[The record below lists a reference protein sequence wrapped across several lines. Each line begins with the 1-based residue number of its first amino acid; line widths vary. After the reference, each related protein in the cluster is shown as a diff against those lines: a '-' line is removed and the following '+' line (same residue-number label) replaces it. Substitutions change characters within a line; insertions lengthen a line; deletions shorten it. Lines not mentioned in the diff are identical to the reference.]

1 MHGTAGNSPGGANQA
16 AGIQAAGIQAAGIQA
31 AGTQAAGNQAAGNGA
46 VLQQAV
52 LRGSSKAPFFEG
64 AFELYRVELELFL
77 DERNAWNIV
86 TGDEGRP
93 TTGEAEQADFDK
105 RDRLARATILRGLRG
120 GRKTEDAAKVCNLLT
135 AHDMWETL
143 VSDYTQR
150 DFSYAVL
157 LRRQLY
163 QCFHEQDQLMADYLR
178 TMTHM
183 RQQLRNVGSEHAIS
197 DDEMARLLLMGVA
210 MTHREL
216 VEQFDLPTRQGS
228 PPTLQQVTNALRSR
242 DECDRMANGNQG
254 GGVVMNMNTGGGG
267 SRGYAGNNGGGV
279 GGHAGNSSGQGDRG
293 GRKSLPKCNHCK
305 KPGHL
310 KRDCYQYKNKQAKVK
325 AGQSSDVKKKAWS
338 KNKTKK
344 EPGVIEHMEFLH
356 NGDEDSSG
364 SEEDSII
371 GMFQPTIVSK
381 NACEWMLDTG
391 TSMHVCI
398 NRDIFVTQKQSKTT
412 FRVWDVQVTRG
423 VMSGQV
429 VIYTKN
435 QNSDELVKFE
445 LSNVEYSPHGSV
457 NLISLGVMEDNGWE
471 MSSSPSGES
480 PRRIFLEQPSA
491 QERLEFVRRGKRY
504 WLKTVELDT
513 SDTGMAM
520 TTVNAD
526 ANALMRWH
534 ERLGHLH
541 VAAIKH
547 MVDNGTVA
555 GMEIPAALFKKKFTC
570 LSCMSAKRKRMSY
583 KASAAEKRTKI
594 NYERLASDTCDMGK
608 FHPGLGRMR
617 YFQLIHD
624 EGSRYKWY
632 FPLKSKGDANAN
644 TIKLTTE
651 LLVVGHRIKSF
662 TSDGGGEFV
671 NTELKLFMEAR

>member
-1 MHGTAGNSPGGANQA
+1 
-16 AGIQAAGIQAAGIQA
+16 
-31 AGTQAAGNQAAGNGA
+31 
-46 VLQQAV
+46 
-52 LRGSSKAPFFEG
+52 
-64 AFELYRVELELFL
+64 
-77 DERNAWNIV
+77 
-86 TGDEGRP
+86 
-93 TTGEAEQADFDK
+93 
-105 RDRLARATILRGLRG
+105 
-120 GRKTEDAAKVCNLLT
+120 
-135 AHDMWETL
+135 
-143 VSDYTQR
+143 
-150 DFSYAVL
+150 
-157 LRRQLY
+157 
-163 QCFHEQDQLMADYLR
+163 
-178 TMTHM
+178 
-183 RQQLRNVGSEHAIS
+183 
-197 DDEMARLLLMGVA
+197 
-210 MTHREL
+210 
-216 VEQFDLPTRQGS
+216 
-228 PPTLQQVTNALRSR
+228 
-242 DECDRMANGNQG
+242 
-254 GGVVMNMNTGGGG
+254 
-267 SRGYAGNNGGGV
+267 
-279 GGHAGNSSGQGDRG
+279 
-293 GRKSLPKCNHCK
+293 RKSLPKCYHCK

-325 AGQSSDVKKKAWS
+325 ADQSSDVKKKAWS

-364 SEEDSII
+364 SEEDSVI
-371 GMFQPTIVSK
+371 GMVQATTISK
-381 NACEWMLDTG
+381 NDCEWMLDTG
-391 TSMHVCI
+391 TSTHVCI

-412 FRVWDVQVTRG
+412 FKVWDGQVTRG

-435 QNSDELVKFE
+435 QNSDELVKLE

-471 MSSSPSGES
+471 MSSSPSGAS

-491 QERLEFVRRGKRY
+491 HERLEFVKRGKHY
-504 WLKTVELDT
+504 WLKTVEVDAL
-513 SDTGMAM
+513 DTGMAM
-520 TTVNAD
+520 MTVNAD

-594 NYERLASDTCDMGK
+594 NYERLTSDTCDMGK
-608 FHPGLGRMR
+608 FLPGLGRMR

-624 EGSRYKWY
+624 EGSRYKWC

-644 TIKLTTE
+644 TIKLTME
-651 LLVVGHRIKSF
+651 LLAAGHRIKSF

-671 NTELKLFMEAR
+671 NTELKLFMEARGNRFVPTHPYTPEENALVEKLNGVLVNEMRAAMYAADLPNRLWPEVLQYIVDIDNMSPTRALKGKTPSEKLLGTVPNVAKIRVCGSVGFVFVAKAKRKHKLCPKAEPALLLGFARSTTGYRLLHLRTGQIVEARDVKFREDITVSRKYISALLMGKSGGDKIPFVPLPVEYVAEESVRTGAEKTVTSSLSVAGAEMGGADADGAPGSGGESSSSGSDESDSNSAGNLETPPCGNVKASNSSHWINGK